1 MMSVVDI
8 DRIPYHGNRDL
19 ACAQVIWDI
28 GKEGRDE
35 EEEGWMPSP
44 ERKIVVFVNERE
56 KSVEVAEYLRSKG
69 INATALNR
77 DAGAR
82 KDENVLA
89 AFTGTGMTPT
99 LPLMQQRALPSPG
112 SNTAISPGDL
122 AEQDSSIPST
132 ALVRSPQSKR
142 QVQKPQKPA
151 RTLPHTSVLVT
162 TDIASRGIDTLP
174 VKHVVLYDVPHTSI
188 DFIHRLGR
196 VGRMGKRGR
205 GVVLVGRKDRK
216 DIVREVRDGMFKGS
230 ALI

>member
-1 MMSVVDI
+1 
-8 DRIPYHGNRDL
+8 
-19 ACAQVIWDI
+19 VIWEI

-35 EEEGWMPSP
+35 EEEGWMPRP

-56 KSVEVAEYLRSKG
+56 KSTELAEYLQSKG

-82 KDENVLA
+82 KDDNVLA

-99 LPLMQQRALPSPG
+99 LPLMQQRALPSPQ
-112 SNTAISPGDL
+112 STSAISAGDL
-122 AEQDSSIPST
+122 AEQTTLVPAN
-132 ALVRSPQSKR
+132 ALVRSTQTQQRAPNQFT
-142 QVQKPQKPA
+142 

-162 TDIASRGIDTLP
+162 TDITSRGIDTLP
-174 VKHVVLYDVPHTSI
+174 VKHVILYDVPHTSI

-216 DIVREVRDGMFKGS
+216 DIVREVREGMFRGN